1 MGADDWDGCNSST
14 QEEREMRKFSMG
26 SLIGCLVL
34 GVATMLANTGFAAD
48 THVIMATPQVAWN
61 YHGQISTL
69 RKPLMVDDLKIGDII
84 EIQIPQAAIPHG
96 FITVKKDAG
105 QPPTETKDLVVACG
119 EDKSSKPNA
128 VLREL
133 DCGTQSKFGVKFT
146 GSMRLE
152 VLNTFKDDVYFWC
165 VVHRAAMA
173 GTLKLKAGS

>member
-1 MGADDWDGCNSST
+1 
-14 QEEREMRKFSMG
+14 MRKFSMG
-26 SLIGCLVL
+26 SLIGCLVWGL
-34 GVATMLANTGFAAD
+34 AIMLANTGFAAN
-48 THVIMATPQVAWN
+48 THVIVATPQVAWSYN
-61 YHGQISTL
+61 GQTSTL

-96 FITVKKDAG
+96 FVTVKKEAG
-105 QPPTETKDLVVACG
+105 QPPTENKDPVVACG
-119 EDKSSKPNA
+119 EDKNSKPNA

>member
-48 THVIMATPQVAWN
+48 THVIMTTPQVACN

-105 QPPTETKDLVVACG
+105 QPPTETKDLVAACG

-133 DCGTQSKFGVKFT
+133 DCGTQSKFSVKFT